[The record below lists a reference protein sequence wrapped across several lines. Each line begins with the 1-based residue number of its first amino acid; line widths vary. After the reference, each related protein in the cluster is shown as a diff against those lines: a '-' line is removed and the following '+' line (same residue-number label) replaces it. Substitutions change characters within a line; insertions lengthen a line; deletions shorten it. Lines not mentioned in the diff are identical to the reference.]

1 MLRDGADIPKE
12 EGQGHPKMT
21 FIVGVILGG
30 LVVLVWGAQ
39 EAAGKESLGSTA
51 GKQGKAAA
59 AGAAGRG
66 SRWAVSPKAARE
78 AGS

>member
-1 MLRDGADIPKE
+1 
-12 EGQGHPKMT
+12 MT

-39 EAAGKESLGSTA
+39 EAVGKGSLRSAA
-51 GKQGKAAA
+51 GKQEKAAA

-66 SRWAVSPKAARE
+66 SRRAVSPNAAHE
-78 AGS
+78 SKS

>member
-1 MLRDGADIPKE
+1 
-12 EGQGHPKMT
+12 MT

-39 EAAGKESLGSTA
+39 EAGAKESLRSAA
-51 GKQGKAAA
+51 GKQEKAAA

-66 SRWAVSPKAARE
+66 SRRAVPPKAARE
-78 AGS
+78 SGT

>member
-1 MLRDGADIPKE
+1 
-12 EGQGHPKMT
+12 MT

-39 EAAGKESLGSTA
+39 EAVGSAA
-51 GKQGKAAA
+51 GKQEKAAA

-66 SRWAVSPKAARE
+66 SRRAVPPKAAPE
-78 AGS
+78 SGS

>member
-1 MLRDGADIPKE
+1 
-12 EGQGHPKMT
+12 MT

-39 EAAGKESLGSTA
+39 EAVGKESLRSA
-51 GKQGKAAA
+51 AAKQEKAAG

-66 SRWAVSPKAARE
+66 SRRAVSPKAAPE
-78 AGS
+78 SGS